1 MLEVRLQVFTVGGK
15 LVKTFDRMVMTEG
28 YRSEPIEWDG
38 LDDFGDPI
46 ARGVYVYK
54 LDVRTPEGKQ
64 AEAFEKL
71 VILR

>member
-1 MLEVRLQVFTVGGK
+1 
-15 LVKTFDRMVMTEG
+15 MVMTEG